1 MKVYR
6 WVETEDH
13 WIAVV
18 RPDELFY
25 LDEIDLS
32 EFPDIGES
40 YIVGRHRLRGGIETF
55 AYAFGKRKFFEN
67 IVRRMMDRIPDR
79 FLESDRESLASL
91 AKKSHLKKTS

>member
-18 RPDELFY
+18 RPDELFD

-32 EFPDIGES
+32 ESPDIGES
-40 YIVGRHRLRGGIETF
+40 YIVGHHRLRGGIETF
-55 AYAFGKRKFFEN
+55 AYAFGKRKFFEH
-67 IVRRMMDRIPDR
+67 IVRKMVDRMPDR
-79 FLESDRESLASL
+79 FLESDQKALRKLSQKAS
-91 AKKSHLKKTS
+91 